1 MKKIF
6 LITLLLAT
14 FQGIGMAQSKTE
26 NNGGEAYGKA
36 YQTYFRAMR
45 YNDMQVAKN
54 AIYDML
60 ASNPQAVNWLDSLA
74 AIYFE
79 YEQYPSSLLVSKDL
93 LRMNSENLNAVRI
106 AAISYEKLGLYSQAV
121 SQYENLFLQTDDVN
135 TLYRIATLQLQLD
148 RNNEALTNC
157 DLLLS
162 KEATVKQN
170 KMVFPLTD
178 KKNQQVS
185 MLAAVYNLKGM
196 VLSAQ
201 KKKEEAKAAF
211 QKALE
216 IAPDFQVAKDNLAK
230 VK

>member
-1 MKKIF
+1 MRKIF
-6 LITLLLAT
+6 LIALLLLT
-14 FQGIGMAQSKTE
+14 FQGISMAQNKAE
-26 NNGGEAYGKA
+26 NGGADFGKA

-60 ASNPQAVNWLDSLA
+60 AANPQAVNWLDSLA

-79 YEQYPSSLLVSKDL
+79 FEQYPSSLLVSKDL
-93 LRMNSENLNAVRI
+93 LRINSEDMNAVRI
-106 AAISYEKLGLYSQAV
+106 AAVSYEKLGLYSQAV

-135 TLYRIATLQLQLD
+135 ILYRIATLQFQLD

-157 DLLLS
+157 DLLLT
-162 KEATVKQN
+162 KEAVKQN

-196 VLSAQ
+196 VLAEQ
-201 KKKEEAKAAF
+201 KKKDEAKAAY

-216 IAPDFQVAKDNLAK
+216 IAPDFQVAKDNLSK
-230 VK
+230 LK